1 MTEKKRY
8 KALAE
13 TQAASRVQKQGT
25 VVKRFNAEEKAQKS
39 RKFVQKLRPIDDDF
53 MRCIFRENLPLT
65 QEVLRI
71 LTGKEDLIITA
82 VDTQADLKRLGGARS
97 VCFDA
102 YGRDSD
108 GARYDLEIQRTDQ
121 GACPRRARYHASVM
135 DIDNLD
141 IGHDFN
147 ELPETYVIFITEN
160 DYFGEGEAI
169 YSFERM
175 NAVTKE
181 YFDDGQHILYVNAE
195 YRGEDEIGWL
205 MHDFFCDNWK
215 DMKSS
220 ELAKATKKYKDTQ
233 EGVSDMSAIV
243 EEFARELYKAELI
256 EGKRLAMQEGLQEGR
271 QEGRQEGLQEGRRE
285 ASYTIISSLMKN
297 LKLSLE
303 QAMDAVDL
311 SKDDRDYLYSILNKD
326 E

>member
-1 MTEKKRY
+1 M
-8 KALAE
+8 
-13 TQAASRVQKQGT
+13 
-25 VVKRFNAEEKAQKS
+25 
-39 RKFVQKLRPIDDDF
+39 
-53 MRCIFRENLPLT
+53 
-65 QEVLRI
+65 
-71 LTGKEDLIITA
+71 
-82 VDTQADLKRLGGARS
+82 
-97 VCFDA
+97 
-102 YGRDSD
+102 
-108 GARYDLEIQRTDQ
+108 
-121 GACPRRARYHASVM
+121 
-135 DIDNLD
+135 
-141 IGHDFN
+141 
-147 ELPETYVIFITEN
+147 
-160 DYFGEGEAI
+160 
-169 YSFERM
+169 
-175 NAVTKE
+175 
-181 YFDDGQHILYVNAE
+181 NAE

-256 EGKRLAMQEGLQEGR
+256 EGKRLAMQEGLQEG
-271 QEGRQEGLQEGRRE
+271 LQEGRRE

-311 SKDDRDYLYSILNKD
+311 SKEDRDYLYSVLNKD